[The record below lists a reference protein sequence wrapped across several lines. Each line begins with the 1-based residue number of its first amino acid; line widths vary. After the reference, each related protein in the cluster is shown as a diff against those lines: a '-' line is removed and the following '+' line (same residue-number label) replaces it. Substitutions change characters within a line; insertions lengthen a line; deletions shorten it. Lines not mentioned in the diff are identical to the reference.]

1 MSVMKKVV
9 SVALALCLVLSCAA
23 IAFAEENAALSVKIL
38 SVPELQAGAAISGAQ
53 VEYEISEGFV
63 AETLWYVWND
73 EESYVPAEGAFDAN
87 SVYYLELKITAQEG
101 HTLPEEFEFESLVN
115 PDYLGYGTEYDDAGN
130 PVFHTIDLGYHT
142 LTTIIDTVEVTVAEV
157 AVGGAPAVESVKL
170 YSGETELPAEI
181 AQLSVVWYSLMDNY
195 DEMTGSFEANKV
207 YQIQAELRAAAGY
220 SFADDTVV
228 YLNGEDQTGFNYP
241 TYLEF
246 FKDYSLREPIHS
258 FEISGMPKF
267 EAGVEFR
274 DVLKLESEY
283 ENCELTAYWM
293 DEEWKDVEENAFV
306 AGKTYIL
313 QIEAYSYG
321 YELLAEDFV
330 FVIDGETYQPKD
342 LEETQ
347 AFLEMT
353 VYIPEPADPDMPP
366 TGDPFLPLLWAVLAV
381 AALAGT
387 VVLVKTKR

>member
-1 MSVMKKVV
+1 MSVMKKVL

-23 IAFAEENAALSVKIL
+23 VAFAEESAALSVKIL
-38 SVPELQAGAAISGAQ
+38 SVPEIQAGAAIADAQ
-53 VEYEISEGFV
+53 VEYEISEGFA

-73 EESYVPAEGAFDAN
+73 EESYIPAEGTFDAN

-101 HTLPEEFEFESLVN
+101 HTLPEEFAYESLVN
-115 PDYLGYGTEYDDAGN
+115 PDYLAYGTEYDDAGN
-130 PVFHTIDLGYHT
+130 PVCHAIDLGYHT
-142 LTTIIDTVEVTVAEV
+142 LTTIIDTVEVTLAEV
-157 AVGGAPAVESVKL
+157 AVGGTPAVESVKL
-170 YSGETELPAEI
+170 YSGETELPADS

-195 DEMTGSFEANKV
+195 DEMNGTFEANKV
-207 YQIQAELRAAAGY
+207 YQVQAELRAAAGY
-220 SFADDTVV
+220 SFADYTVV

-241 TYLEF
+241 TYLDF

-258 FEISGMPKF
+258 FEISGMPNF

-274 DVLKLESEY
+274 DGLKLESEY
-283 ENCELTAYWM
+283 ENCELTVHWM
-293 DEEWKDVEENAFV
+293 DKEWEDVEENAFV

-313 QIEAYSYG
+313 QLEAYSYG

-330 FVIDGETYQPKD
+330 FVIDGETYQPSD
-342 LEETQ
+342 LSETQ

-353 VYIPEPADPDMPP
+353 VPIPEPADPDMPP
-366 TGDPFLPLLWAVLAV
+366 TGDPFQPLLWAVLAV

-387 VVLVKTKR
+387 AVLVKTKR